1 MNLTEPRVIHS
12 GFPVFIFSN
21 PIDPA
26 LFARLKEEFP
36 LRHQATGDS
45 EFFSEAHSASG
56 DGKLQSLVAE
66 SPAWSAFVAELLDE
80 SFKKSLMAFLY
91 SSRREW
97 TSTFDYLRLLARTVT
112 TGTYVTVSLH
122 SGIRGYGLS
131 PHTDKADKF
140 AALILYFG
148 GEDESEISQGGTT
161 FFQPKSVHRS
171 RKYLRRQTG
180 LDRGIWSLVPF
191 KLLPLTSAVLPRA
204 YNAADHQANIGNR
217 EIREFRDYHEP
228 FYTSRFTPNTLA
240 LFFKD
245 QLTWHEVDLSEF
257 PAGVER
263 RTLLINVYCSPSHP
277 VRLVHKIRQL
287 ITRLKLRGAKFAA

>member
-1 MNLTEPRVIHS
+1 MNFSKPRIIHS
-12 GFPVFIFSN
+12 AFPVFIFN
-21 PIDPA
+21 DPIEPA
-26 LFARLKEEFP
+26 LFAQLKQEFP
-36 LRHQATGDS
+36 LKHQAAGDR

-56 DGKLQSLVAE
+56 DDKLQSLIAE
-66 SPAWSAFVAELLDE
+66 SPAWSAFIAELLDRP
-80 SFKKSLMAFLY
+80 FKKSLMAFLY

-97 TSTFDYLRLLARTVT
+97 TSRFDYLRLLARTVMT
-112 TGTYVTVSLH
+112 KTYVTVSLH

-148 GEDESEISQGGTT
+148 GEDDSEISQGGTT
-161 FFQPKSVHRS
+161 FFQPKSVHKS
-171 RKYLRRQTG
+171 RKYLRRQTK

-191 KLLPLTSAVLPRA
+191 KLLPLTSAVLPRT
-204 YNAADHQANIGNR
+204 YNAAEHQANIGSR
-217 EIREFRDYHEP
+217 EIREFRDLHEP

-245 QLTWHEVDLSEF
+245 QLTWHEVDLSDF

-263 RTLLINVYCSPSHP
+263 RTLLINVYCSPTHV
-277 VRLVHKIRQL
+277 VRIIH
-287 ITRLKLRGAKFAA
+287 KLRQFVLRV